1 MLPGRVRRPRSRVS
15 VRRVDTYVI
24 DLPDG
29 RELAFSETGDPDGT
43 PVLAFHGTPG
53 SRRQILL
60 PMTAEVATSV
70 GVRLVAPD
78 RPGYGHSTFQPDRR
92 LTDWP
97 GDVTAVADHLG
108 IGRFAVVGVSGGGPH
123 ALVCAALLPDRVTR
137 AAVVSGVG
145 PLSTVADAE
154 GMMRMNQ
161 LLSSLARRS
170 ERAVRPLTA
179 VTAAVARHRPEQAIK
194 SMMKQLPE
202 SDVAVLER
210 PEILEAFVV
219 DARHASATA
228 ARATAQD
235 MALFARPWGF
245 DLSQIVVP
253 VDFWQGDADRNVP
266 PAHARRQADQ
276 VKESTL
282 HEITGEGHFMV
293 IDHLEDIL
301 RAAVG

>member
-1 MLPGRVRRPRSRVS
+1 M
-15 VRRVDTYVI
+15 DTCVF

-29 RELAFSETGDPDGT
+29 RELGFSETGDPAGS

-60 PMTAEVATSV
+60 PLTAEVATSV
-70 GVRLVAPD
+70 GVRLIAPD
-78 RPGYGHSTFQPDRR
+78 RPGYGHSTFQPGRR
-92 LTDWP
+92 LADWP
-97 GDVTAVADHLG
+97 GDVTVLADRLG
-108 IGRFAVVGVSGGGPH
+108 IDRFAVVGVSGGGPH

-145 PLSTVADAE
+145 PLSTAADAE

-170 ERAVRPLTA
+170 ERAVLPLTA
-179 VTAAVARHRPEQAIK
+179 VMTAVARHRPEQAIK
-194 SMMKQLPE
+194 SLMKQLPA

-210 PEILEAFVV
+210 PELLEAFVLES
-219 DARHASATA
+219 RHASATTA
-228 ARATAQD
+228 KATAQD
-235 MALFARPWGF
+235 MTLFARPWGF
-245 DLSQIVVP
+245 DLSEIVVP

-266 PAHARRQADQ
+266 PAHARRQADE

-282 HEITGEGHFMV
+282 HEVAGEGHFMV
-293 IDHLEDIL
+293 IGHLEEIL
-301 RAAVG
+301 RAVVG